1 MFLGGHE
8 VSEESKYRSMLL
20 DFWTKFRAVN
30 PGFDFFARDDYNA
43 EMASLSIPC
52 LVHGDDG
59 GKAKRP
65 IMILAIQPLISWKG
79 PSKVNSSGYLCK
91 SSVYLPCA
99 SVSTYS

>member
-65 IMILAIQPLISWKG
+65 IMILAIQPHKLEGAIESQLERVSVQIISI
-79 PSKVNSSGYLCK
+79 LAMC
-91 SSVYLPCA
+91 
-99 SVSTYS
+99 